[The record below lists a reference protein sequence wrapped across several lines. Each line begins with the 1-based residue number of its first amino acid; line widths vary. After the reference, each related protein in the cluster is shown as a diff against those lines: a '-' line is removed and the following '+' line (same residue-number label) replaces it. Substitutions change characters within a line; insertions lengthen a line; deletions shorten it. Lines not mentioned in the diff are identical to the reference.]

1 MTDDP
6 RPAPQY
12 GEYATPEE
20 VARLRGLQSPP
31 EPETRHPQPATQS
44 APRPTSRVTPRAT
57 AGATA
62 GAGERP
68 RRTWDVPITVGLLAI
83 GFALTVQSIEGFLNF
98 GSTVAVSVAEAG
110 LDMKFG
116 AEADAAGIILLII
129 HCVLFL
135 AALGVSVALL
145 RAHRLAFWVPLTA
158 GLLAAVADIVT
169 LFVLVLANPAYTA
182 LMFDRP

>member
-31 EPETRHPQPATQS
+31 EPQTHHPEPAPQR
-44 APRPTSRVTPRAT
+44 APRPTSRPTPGATPRST
-57 AGATA
+57 AGAVA
-62 GAGERP
+62 RP
-68 RRTWDVPITVGLLAI
+68 RRSWDPPITVGLLAI

-98 GSTVAVSVAEAG
+98 GSTVAISVAEAG
-110 LDMKFG
+110 LDLKFG
-116 AEADAAGIILLII
+116 AEADVAGIILLVI
-129 HCVLFL
+129 HCILLL
-135 AALGVSVALL
+135 AALGVSVVLL

-158 GLLAAVADIVT
+158 GVVATIADIVT
-169 LFVLVLANPAYTA
+169 LFVLVIANPAYTA
-182 LMFDRP
+182 MMFDRP